1 MEQLLHK
8 GSDISDLAYLRILQL
23 VHFQTS
29 ALVEDLK
36 SHELPH
42 MSPRTPYEATE
53 FRRSL
58 AGSAP
63 VTGPSTSAAIST
75 MLETAMEELFVSYTE
90 GQRYMERECK
100 SLMFLYDML
109 LAKFSRFHVREIFLS
124 FSRPFLINSCSHRKG
139 KKDRKKPSRLCL
151 IAW

>member
-8 GSDISDLAYLRILQL
+8 GSEISDLAYLRVLQL

-42 MSPRTPYEATE
+42 MLPRTPYEATE

-58 AGSAP
+58 TGSAP

-100 SLMFLYDML
+100 SLVFLYGNL
-109 LAKFSRFHVREIFLS
+109 LANFARFHV
-124 FSRPFLINSCSHRKG
+124 G
-139 KKDRKKPSRLCL
+139 
-151 IAW
+151 